1 MPARDPEDIAALRG
15 ASDILGIDGLLSPDE
30 RASRDR
36 VRSFVDAEIRPH
48 IADWFDRG
56 HFPVELAPAFGE
68 LGLLGMTLD
77 GYGCPGRSAVEYGLA
92 ALELEAGDSGLR
104 TFVSVQGSLAM
115 GSIHRWGSEEQKQ
128 EWLPRMAAGEVIGSF
143 GLTEPSA
150 GSDPAGM
157 KTFAR
162 RDGDDW
168 VITGSKRWIGL
179 ASIAQLTIVW
189 SRTDDGVRGFIV
201 PTDAPGFDIAVLQP
215 KLSMRASVQTELHFD
230 DVRVPASALL
240 PGARGLRG
248 PFSALNEAR
257 YGIVWGALG
266 AGRDSYEAAL
276 RYALAREQFE
286 RPIAAFQLTQ
296 QKLVNMVVELQK
308 GALLALHLGRLKDA
322 GEITPAQISLGKL
335 NNVREAIAIA
345 REARTILGGN
355 GVLAEHS
362 PLRHAAN
369 LESVRTYEG
378 TDEVHTLILG
388 EHLTGIGA
396 FR

>member
-1 MPARDPEDIAALRG
+1 
-15 ASDILGIDGLLSPDE
+15 
-30 RASRDR
+30 
-36 VRSFVDAEIRPH
+36 
-48 IADWFDRG
+48 
-56 HFPVELAPAFGE
+56 
-68 LGLLGMTLD
+68 
-77 GYGCPGRSAVEYGLA
+77 
-92 ALELEAGDSGLR
+92 
-104 TFVSVQGSLAM
+104 
-115 GSIHRWGSEEQKQ
+115 
-128 EWLPRMAAGEVIGSF
+128 MAAGEVIGSF

-150 GSDPAGM
+150 GSDPAAM

-189 SRTDDGVRGFIV
+189 ARTDDGVRGFIV
-201 PTDAPGFDIAVLQP
+201 PTDAPGFGIAVLEP

-276 RYALAREQFE
+276 RYALAREQFD
-286 RPIAAFQLTQ
+286 RPIAGFQLTQ

-322 GEITPAQISLGKL
+322 GQITPAQISLGKL
-335 NNVREAIAIA
+335 TNVREAIAIA